1 MAIPAIAPPLNFE
14 LADDAAEALP
24 EAGPELEVADA
35 LEVLAL
41 VAELDELE
49 AGLDFSNMLWE
60 NTAWI
65 SGDVHEAGWD
75 PLAAMPAATISGVT

>member
-14 LADDAAEALP
+14 LADDAAEPLP
-24 EAGPELEVADA
+24 EAGPEFEVADA

-41 VAELDELE
+41 VAELDEPG
-49 AGLDFSNMLWE
+49 AGLDCSNMLRE

-65 SGDVHEAGWD
+65 SGDVHEAGWE
-75 PLAAMPAATISGVT
+75 PLVAIPAATISGVT